1 MLDRHS
7 SQPRPGACT
16 WGIAADPAEMS
27 YRPGGS
33 AVTDVQGGRVAS
45 CGRHPRPLRSGF
57 LIRAALALA
66 AVGAAALVV
75 SAMALPS
82 SESQRT
88 IRFLEIARSTQTRL
102 IDHNGNRQPDMGDS
116 IAGASNL
123 FRWEG
128 SRRGARLGHICASS
142 RRGRAATARRPS
154 SCLTGPSASWAM
166 WSSTARPTSSRS
178 SAAPGR
184 TSAFA
189 EASPRNRSAARPR
202 RGRRTSST
210 CCASCRA
217 ALVRHAGRVA
227 APWTCA
233 ASSRSS

>member
-1 MLDRHS
+1 M
-7 SQPRPGACT
+7 
-16 WGIAADPAEMS
+16 
-27 YRPGGS
+27 
-33 AVTDVQGGRVAS
+33 TDVQGGRVAS

-128 SRRGARLGHICASS
+128 SRRGARLGHIWRLCVL
-142 RRGRAATARRPS
+142 AT
-154 SCLTGPSASWAM
+154 
-166 WSSTARPTSSRS
+166 
-178 SAAPGR
+178 R
-184 TSAFA
+184 TSGNCSATVFLPDGTVRIVGYVEFDRAPDELAIVGGTGAFA

-210 CCASCRA
+210 CCASSRA

>member
-1 MLDRHS
+1 MLGPAFLAAAAGGLH
-7 SQPRPGACT
+7 

-27 YRPGGS
+27 YRPEGS

-45 CGRHPRPLRSGF
+45 CGRHRRPLRFGF

-128 SRRGARLGHICASS
+128 SRRGARLGHIWRLCVLATRTSGNCS
-142 RRGRAATARRPS
+142 ATVFLPDGTVRIVGYVEFDRAPDELAIVGGTGAYLGMRGSFTSQPLGGSPS
-154 SCLTGPSASWAM
+154 T
-166 WSSTARPTSSRS
+166 RS
-178 SAAPGR
+178 SD
-184 TSAFA
+184 
-189 EASPRNRSAARPR
+189 
-202 RGRRTSST
+202 
-210 CCASCRA
+210 
-217 ALVRHAGRVA
+217 LVHLLR
-227 APWTCA
+227 
-233 ASSRSS
+233 